1 MNNNSISMTKML
13 FVYGKLN
20 PGISYVQGMNEIIAV
35 LFYVIKKGQPDLEQC
50 MFSFL
55 FLFFCFCFYYRCCC
69 YVCFYRNIIS

>member
-50 MFSFL
+50 MFSFV
-55 FLFFCFCFYYRCCC
+55 FVFVFVFVF
-69 YVCFYRNIIS
+69 IIVVAVMFVFIEI